1 MSIGLF
7 FVIFFA
13 LLLGA
18 VVWVLRHPNS
28 RPLSGDELPRGN
40 PASAQYDPY
49 LDPAHP
55 LFVGKSDD

>member
-18 VVWVLRHPNS
+18 VVWILRHPNS
-28 RPLSGDELPRGN
+28 RPLTGEEWSDYHERRRKDE
-40 PASAQYDPY
+40 
-49 LDPAHP
+49 
-55 LFVGKSDD
+55 DDYWFFFRPGRDD